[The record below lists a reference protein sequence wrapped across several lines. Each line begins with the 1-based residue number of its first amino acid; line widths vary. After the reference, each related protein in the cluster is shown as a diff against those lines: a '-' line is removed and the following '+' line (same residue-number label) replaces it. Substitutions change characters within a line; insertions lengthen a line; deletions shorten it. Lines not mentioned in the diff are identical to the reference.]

1 MDTFHVFMDGWKK
14 KKKKRKEKKEK
25 EKYAG
30 SRPIIS
36 YSIQNNH
43 YRSFP

>member
-14 KKKKRKEKKEK
+14 KKKKKEKKEK

>member
-1 MDTFHVFMDGWKK
+1 MDTFHVFMDGWK

>member
-1 MDTFHVFMDGWKK
+1 MFLWMAEKK